1 MSKKHS
7 FVSFIKNL
15 RIFGRRKDESESKI
29 LSDRISRILLKN
41 SLILGTRFRQL
52 RSHRYAAYCLNN
64 FAVILTGKVYN
75 INKDVYEVIDKFF
88 GGSENREGFY
98 KHPLETAELSSEKLE
113 LEQIASYFMFENGLS
128 DQIRSPLRVI

>member
-15 RIFGRRKDESESKI
+15 HIFGRRKDESENKI

-41 SLILGTRFRQL
+41 SLILGTRSRQL

-75 INKDVYEVIDKFF
+75 INKDSLWV
-88 GGSENREGFY
+88 
-98 KHPLETAELSSEKLE
+98 SS
-113 LEQIASYFMFENGLS
+113 
-128 DQIRSPLRVI
+128 